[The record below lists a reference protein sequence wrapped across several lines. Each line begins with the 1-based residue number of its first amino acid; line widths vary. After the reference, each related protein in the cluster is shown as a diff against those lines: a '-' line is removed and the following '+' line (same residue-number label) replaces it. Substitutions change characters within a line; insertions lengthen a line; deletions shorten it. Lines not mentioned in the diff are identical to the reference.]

1 MASGTKYDYETLR
14 YQYITTD
21 ISLSALS
28 EEHSVHKSALV
39 QYARR
44 HGWDDQRENYRVLEN
59 DKALDRISDRRIK
72 KVADIEADAFD
83 TIHAAILKFAVSL
96 EDRWVTDK
104 ASGERVFV
112 PGQQVTPEGLTKLM
126 DKYLV
131 MTGNVTDRRANL
143 GLTVD
148 VGGNGNNSGLPREVL
163 RELRDLAVTKGA
175 GEQSMGQSPIP
186 RIEGAKQVN

>member
-1 MASGTKYDYETLR
+1 MASQPKYDYETLR

-21 ISLSALS
+21 ISLTALS
-28 EEHSVHKSALV
+28 EEHDVHKSALV

-44 HGWDDQRENYRVLEN
+44 HGWDDQREKYRVLES
-59 DKALDRISDRRIK
+59 DKALDRISDRRVK

-83 TIHAAILKFAVSL
+83 IIHAAIIKFGISL

-104 ASGERVFV
+104 ASGERVLV
-112 PGQQVTPEGLTKLM
+112 LGQQVTPEGLTKLM

-148 VGGNGNNSGLPREVL
+148 VGGNGNASGLPRELL
-163 RELRDLAVTKGA
+163 RELRDLAVEKGA

-186 RIEGAKQVN
+186 RIERAKSVN